1 MDFVGVA
8 GTMPGTDGFTMAAF
22 RADQVPVGT
31 SLYVKSKSSAWQTG
45 TPPVKENEYQQFIIA
60 VRRAHDLSKVF
71 VTTACYAN
79 NYNNDDLHD
88 RDGNPYVA
96 DGWYDLGLDA
106 SGEFNDLFMPALN
119 LGDVLMGWQ
128 ELPKWEF
135 A

>member
-45 TPPVKENEYQQFIIA
+45 TPPVKENDYQQFIIA
-60 VRRAHDLSKVF
+60 VRRAHDAKKVF
-71 VTTACYAN
+71 VFASNYAN
-79 NYNNDDLHD
+79 NYEDLRS
-88 RDGNPYVA
+88 RDGEGYRA
-96 DGWYDLGLDA
+96 HGWYAFGHDM
-106 SGEFNDLFMPALN
+106 SGEFDGLFMPELED
-119 LGDVLMGWQ
+119 GDEFLGWQ
-128 ELPKWEF
+128 ELPKWES